1 MFHVLDLKH
10 YIAGRLLSP
19 AWLGCQ
25 RCSWYLPPGWLSVAI
40 LIAQS
45 FIISCHAFI
54 FVFLKGVRVNDHNDH
69 NDQHTFDCEKE
80 TTCTVVR
87 MQRLHAGVY
96 LLLRYNPADHD
107 GRHTCWAV
115 LTPIEGTVYWNG
127 TVRVRAYAA
136 WRSWRA
142 CAAFARQSAELLMA
156 RDNLTSFSLFARR
169 TCRAFFAR
177 VLVAAQPLKSVRS
190 CTARKQSLTTPAMF
204 THSFTHCWWRP

>member
-40 LIAQS
+40 RIAQS
-45 FIISCHAFI
+45 FIISCKAFI

-96 LLLRYNPADHD
+96 LLKAPF
-107 GRHTCWAV
+107 T
-115 LTPIEGTVYWNG
+115 GTVLCACMHTRRG
-127 TVRVRAYAA
+127 VRGGRA
-136 WRSWRA
+136 
-142 CAAFARQSAELLMA
+142 QLL
-156 RDNLTSFSLFARR
+156 
-169 TCRAFFAR
+169 
-177 VLVAAQPLKSVRS
+177 LVNQLS
-190 CTARKQSLTTPAMF
+190 C
-204 THSFTHCWWRP
+204 

>member
-25 RCSWYLPPGWLSVAI
+25 RCSWYLPPGCLSVAI
-40 LIAQS
+40 RIAQS
-45 FIISCHAFI
+45 FIISCKAFI

-96 LLLRYNPADHD
+96 LLLRY
-107 GRHTCWAV
+107 
-115 LTPIEGTVYWNG
+115 WNG
-127 TVRVRAYAA
+127 TVRVHAYAA

-204 THSFTHCWWRP
+204 AHSFTHCRWRP

>member
-115 LTPIEGTVYWNG
+115 LTPSKAPFTGTVLCACVHTRRG
-127 TVRVRAYAA
+127 VRGGRA
-136 WRSWRA
+136 
-142 CAAFARQSAELLMA
+142 QLL
-156 RDNLTSFSLFARR
+156 
-169 TCRAFFAR
+169 
-177 VLVAAQPLKSVRS
+177 LVNQLS
-190 CTARKQSLTTPAMF
+190 C
-204 THSFTHCWWRP
+204 